1 MKDFRFENLVLRISC
16 VSATS
21 TSAGT
26 KLGPWLLKTFIVW
39 LPLIRQFQ
47 KSARDICF
55 ISERISMN

>member
-1 MKDFRFENLVLRISC
+1 MKHFRFENLVLRISC

-47 KSARDICF
+47 KSARYIF
-55 ISERISMN
+55 LMNEKISMS